1 MVLISWLI
9 VPMASSSC
17 VWRLLI
23 RATSISNNSVAFSFP
38 GLLGASGFEAV
49 GDVELLAGW
58 VCERVLRGILVA
70 VKRVEED
77 DLR

>member
-17 VWRLLI
+17 AWRLLI
-23 RATSISNNSVAFSFP
+23 RATSISDNSIAFSFP
-38 GLLGASGFEAV
+38 GLLGASGFEV
-49 GDVELLAGW
+49 VRDVELLAGW
-58 VCERVLRGILVA
+58 VYERVLRGILVA
-70 VKRVEED
+70 IKCAGED